1 MALATRTRSTWRRQ
15 TSAGGTIPAQRSV
28 ATALLLT
35 KGVCHTVPMSSTVV
49 LVARLHVDLQRVQSA
64 VCLGR

>member
-1 MALATRTRSTWRRQ
+1 MALATRTRSTWRRH
-15 TSAGGTIPAQRSV
+15 TSDGAALRAPAAGG
-28 ATALLLT
+28 TALLLT
-35 KGVCHTVPMSSTVV
+35 QGVWHTVPMSSTVV